1 MKKIILT
8 ANGFNNNGKRSES
21 IESLFERIAKD
32 KRVLLIGNASKN
44 TNINSRKDVKDNFY
58 NIGAKQVDLIDVG
71 VKNLEKILDYDVI
84 YVLGGDVGELIE
96 LNNSTR
102 FKDYIMKFL
111 KKGIY
116 IGESAGSIIMGNDC
130 KWVYDIKKG
139 LKPKYDKTYP
149 SYKGLGLIDLK
160 IYPHYD
166 EANQELKEKIEK
178 YEKENNI
185 EIIKLNNGEFV
196 EIENIY

>member
-1 MKKIILT
+1 MKNIILT

-32 KRVLLIGNASKN
+32 KSVLLIGNASKN

-58 NIGAKQVDLIDVG
+58 NIGAKQVDLIDIG
-71 VKNLEKILDYDVI
+71 AENLEKILDYDVI

-96 LNNSTR
+96 LNNSTE

-111 KKGIY
+111 EKGIY

-139 LKPKYDKTYP
+139 SKPKYDKTYP
-149 SYKGLGLIDLK
+149 SYKGLGLTDLK

-178 YEKENNI
+178 YEKENNT

-196 EIENIY
+196 EIEYGE